1 MLLQT
6 SFAFSLFL
14 LVTSVASGGNWV
26 HWRGPAGNGS
36 SPDAKPPI
44 EWSATKNVKWK
55 IPVPGRGSGSPVVW
69 EDKIFVTSAV
79 AAGGGRGFDGE
90 RLSELAFKLFCF
102 DRETGKILWKKTAI
116 TATPHQ
122 GTHSTN
128 GFASASPCTNGEH
141 VYAHFGSRG
150 LYCYTMDGEL
160 VWKRDDFGKMDTRNA
175 FGEGSSP
182 TLEGN
187 KILLPWD
194 HEGPS
199 ALYALNRLTGKTIW
213 KTVRDEPTNWC
224 TPFVVE
230 HDGSKQVVMNGQTC
244 IRSYDL
250 ETGKELWRIAGEA
263 QRPVTSAVAIDDLV
277 IVASGF
283 RGSYGGAFHLGG
295 RGDLKGTK
303 NVVWSWKKNT
313 PDLASPLLSGNLLY
327 MHKDKS
333 ASLSCV
339 NPLTGEAYYTASK
352 IPGLSTL
359 YASPVSANGHVYITG
374 RSGTTVVIKDGK
386 KLEIISTN
394 SVDEG
399 VDATP
404 APVDN
409 QLFIRGESHLFC
421 IEAKK

>member
-1 MLLQT
+1 MIFKL
-6 SFAFSLFL
+6 SFAYNAL
-14 LVTSVASGGNWV
+14 LLITSVVSGKNWS
-26 HWRGPAGNGS
+26 HWRGPLANGS
-36 SPDAKPPI
+36 SPDATPPI

-55 IPVPGRGSGSPVVW
+55 SPVPGRGSGSPVIW
-69 EDKIFVTSAV
+69 EDKVFVVTAV
-79 AAGGGRGFDGE
+79 AGDGRRGFDGE
-90 RLSELAFKLFCF
+90 RFSKLTFKLFCF
-102 DRETGKILWKKTAI
+102 DRKTGKVRWQKDAV
-116 TATPHQ
+116 TATPHE

-128 GFASASPCTNGEH
+128 GFASASPCTDGKL

-150 LYCYTMDGEL
+150 LYCYTMEGEL
-160 VWKRDDFGKMDTRNA
+160 IWKRDDFGNMKTRNS

-182 TLEGN
+182 TLVDD
-187 KILLPWD
+187 KILVPWD

-199 ALYALNRLTGKTIW
+199 SLYALNRFTGKTIW
-213 KTVRDEPTNWC
+213 KTERDEPTNWC
-224 TPFVVE
+224 TPLVVE
-230 HDGSKQVVMNGQTC
+230 HNGGKQVIINGQNF

-250 ETGKELWRIAGEA
+250 KQGKELWRIAGKA

-277 IVASGF
+277 IVTSGF
-283 RGSYGGAFHLGG
+283 RGSYGGAFRLSG

-303 NVVWSWKKNT
+303 DEVWSWEKNT

-327 MHKDKS
+327 FHKAKS

-359 YASPVSANGHVYITG
+359 YASPVAAGGHVFVTG
-374 RSGTTVVIKDGK
+374 RSGTTAVIKDGK
-386 KLEIISTN
+386 KLEIVSTN

-404 APVDN
+404 ALVDD
-409 QLFIRGESHLFC
+409 QIFIRGERHLFC
-421 IEAKK
+421 IEAGE